1 VTSPWCVLYV
11 QAVVK
16 KAQEAKRRPTV
27 EELGASVTDSTFL
40 NALQKDVS
48 RWIKEIQKV
57 RGDRG
62 IWQIPAHLHSLVCAL
77 PNYMYMWVI
86 GVCWSGWLTALAI
99 RDMYM
104 SSLVPVTPNK
114 GEGYLFS
121 QLVALSVSA

>member
-1 VTSPWCVLYV
+1 MSSTV

-57 RGDRG
+57 RGDRNLAN
-62 IWQIPAHLHSLVCAL
+62 PSTSTRSSVC
-77 PNYMYMWVI
+77 
-86 GVCWSGWLTALAI
+86 TA
-99 RDMYM
+99 
-104 SSLVPVTPNK
+104 
-114 GEGYLFS
+114 
-121 QLVALSVSA
+121 

>member
-1 VTSPWCVLYV
+1 MTFPWCALYV

-57 RGDRG
+57 RENQRNLVNSCISTCMYTVWCVHCLIIMLICG
-62 IWQIPAHLHSLVCAL
+62 SLECLLVRVVDCL
-77 PNYMYMWVI
+77 GYYMYIHVF
-86 GVCWSGWLTALAI
+86 C
-99 RDMYM
+99 
-104 SSLVPVTPNK
+104 SSSVP
-114 GEGYLFS
+114 
-121 QLVALSVSA
+121 